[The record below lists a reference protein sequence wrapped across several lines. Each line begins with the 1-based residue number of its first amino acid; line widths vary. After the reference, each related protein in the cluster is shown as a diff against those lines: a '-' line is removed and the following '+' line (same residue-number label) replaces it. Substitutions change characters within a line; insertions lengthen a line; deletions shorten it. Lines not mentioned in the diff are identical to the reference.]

1 MDKRALGM
9 LSLAIV
15 VMAMLAYLGARPSID
30 ETGAAGQRVLPDLKA
45 SLDEVTAVHL
55 QGLQMDTHL
64 LRRDGV
70 WQVQERDGYR
80 ADMAKLMP
88 LLRASAEMVFL
99 EPKTANPER
108 LSQLGLAAITVPDS
122 QALGMSLSTGE
133 VPAGSKAADYKTAN
147 HKSWSVLV
155 GKQPAERDGQYL
167 RLADD
172 AQAWLVDKPLALS
185 ADPGSWLAP
194 VILNIDAELVT
205 GIVLGGEGPGRVEID
220 SAADPAQPID
230 NARIVNLPQGKALTY
245 PGVADEVTRA
255 LVNLRLQDIQPFAAV
270 DWEGAIT
277 AQFELG
283 HDRTLLLRGIE
294 KDGEY
299 WLAVTM
305 GSLFSD
311 ADRVTFGLGD
321 DVERWAY
328 KVGRYHYE
336 LLARSMIDFVQ
347 EPVEE
352 PNNRNES

>member
-9 LSLAIV
+9 LSLAVV

-30 ETGAAGQRVLPDLKA
+30 ETGAAGQRVFPDLKA

-55 QGLQMDTHL
+55 QGPQMDTHL
-64 LRRDGV
+64 LRLDGA
-70 WQVQERDGYR
+70 WQVQERDGYS

-122 QALGMSLSTGE
+122 QALAMSLSTGE
-133 VPAGSKAADYKTAN
+133 APADYKTADY
-147 HKSWSVLV
+147 KRWSVLV

-185 ADPGSWLAP
+185 ADPANWLAP
-194 VILNIDAELVT
+194 VILNIDAALVT

-270 DWEGAIT
+270 DWEDAIT

-299 WLAVTM
+299 WLAVTT

-311 ADRVTFGLGD
+311 ADRLAFGLGD

-336 LLARSMIDFVQ
+336 LLARTMIDFVE

-352 PNNRNES
+352 PNTSHEY

>member
-1 MDKRALGM
+1 MNKRTLGM

-55 QGLQMDTHL
+55 QGPQMDTHL

-80 ADMAKLMP
+80 ADMAKLLP

-108 LSQLGLAAITVPDS
+108 LSQLGLAAITVPGS
-122 QALGMSLSTGE
+122 QALGMRLSAGE
-133 VPAGSKAADYKTAN
+133 APAGNKTAD

-194 VILNIDAELVT
+194 VILNIDAALVT

-220 SAADPAQPID
+220 SAADPVQPID

-270 DWEGAIT
+270 DWEDAIT

-283 HDRTLLLRGIE
+283 EDRTLLLRGIA
-294 KDGEY
+294 KDGVY
-299 WLAVTM
+299 WLAVTT
-305 GSLFSD
+305 GSEFSD
-311 ADRVTFGLGD
+311 ADRLAFGLGD

-336 LLARSMIDFVQ
+336 LLARTMIDFVE
-347 EPVEE
+347 EPVAE
-352 PNNRNES
+352 PANSHEL